1 MKIANHLS
9 RVLAATLLGLGCHTA
24 ALHAQNIMLHLDAP
38 QGIDAQ
44 TLAADIGTLKITFSN
59 SKDFFDTSLY
69 AANTLDLG
77 SDYYNEEGSSK
88 DKYHKYYSRELTLNA
103 DDGNGN
109 AWWGNTNKIEFKF
122 DNLRR
127 YVSGRTDHPIYYRI
141 YSPHFSRIITGQIDP
156 TDAEEV
162 TLHHTELVQARRVT
176 FMPPVGRDGNAVPA
190 ILAPDLRIGTA
201 RYGFSG
207 ASVNMHDLTEP
218 FARYAYKGD
227 TLRYL
232 VAPNSDELALH
243 ADSIV
248 VTDTTTCVTTDYR
261 KAVECRFYITD
272 SQGQLCPVT
281 NGELASVYYK
291 PQPGAKGKGNN
302 HGYGCY
308 NLGGIFLN
316 TLTAPDGTHAAYV
329 LPGRHTFQLRMPTV
343 QTTDPDFLM
352 PYNADLGYILGEVT
366 IPASTEPVSLSIAQ
380 SKPLRVTTTLAD
392 AAPYADHLQFSAHT
406 YVNPPYSWQENK
418 QMSVECKE
426 VSRQIKGNDLVVTTL
441 VEGSTT
447 YLSLALNAQYGAQS
461 DTIASVLSNQCSVYG
476 LFGTPR
482 TELTQDD
489 FHFDG
494 AKLPPFSKLHPVKFI
509 VPCHLLQQGEK
520 IYIHGQFGDD
530 WYSTRC
536 SAFATHH
543 EGCAKSLNPGTATP
557 VPYDTLTVILPE
569 GNHEWYVCK
578 NFTPYD
584 SANIHTFTLANTDT
598 LTQTIYDREFTML
611 RVSDFDSDRIY
622 VYTNNAPATHLYK
635 RYKVDGSRHNQVHYA
650 IERIPLHP
658 GYNDYTVS
666 YRQIKIQKDTLAG
679 VDYGI
684 ETPRDYY
691 DDPQSPEYVPHF
703 NGYNAYNPD
712 SEWNNGL
719 AAYIKKTDT
728 ATLDS
733 AIMVSSR
740 NEVDL
745 VMGKDEGYRPYY
757 FVRIPPSTAD
767 TTVTAYTQP
776 GVRTKF
782 TYKGESLRKMKMAL
796 SRLDMFLGTERTRV
810 VPGSYFTR
818 YSCLNLVPG
827 HYTME
832 GEFYNEGSE
841 EYFPFA
847 VTFTIEAGHP
857 TTIELC
863 PDPTAVAAAP
873 ADSAPAKA
881 AACYAPDGRRIST
894 PQSGLNIIKMTDGS
908 VRKVIVK

>member
-1 MKIANHLS
+1 MKLS
-9 RVLAATLLGLGCHTA
+9 NLLRRTLAATLLSLGCHTA
-24 ALHAQNIMLHLDAP
+24 ALHAQNIMLHIDAP

-59 SKDFFDTSLY
+59 TSDFLDTRLY
-69 AANTLDLG
+69 AANCLDLAANYVTG
-77 SDYYNEEGSSK
+77 SNDSYRR
-88 DKYHKYYSRELTLNA
+88 YYSRELTLNT
-103 DDGNGN
+103 DDDSGN
-109 AWWGNTNKIEFKF
+109 AWWGNQSKTWLSVS
-122 DNLRR
+122 DVRR
-127 YVSGRTDHPIYYRI
+127 QLSFPKVIYYRI
-141 YSPHFSRIITGQIDP
+141 YSPHLNRIVTGQIDGS
-156 TDAEEV
+156 TDADEV
-162 TLHHTELVQARRVT
+162 TLHHTELAQARRVA
-176 FMPPVGRDGNAVPA
+176 FMPPVDRDGNAVPA
-190 ILAPDLRIGTA
+190 ILAPDLRLGTCNGVG
-201 RYGFSG
+201 YTI
-207 ASVNMHDLTEP
+207 NMQDLTEP
-218 FARYAYKGD
+218 FALYAHKGD

-232 VAPNSDELALH
+232 VAPKSSELALH

-281 NGELASVYYK
+281 NGQLASVYYK

-329 LPGRHTFQLRMPTV
+329 LPGRQTFQLRMPTV

-520 IYIHGQFGDD
+520 LYIHGQFGDD

-584 SANIHTFTLANTDT
+584 SANIHTFTLGATDT
-598 LTQTIYDREFTML
+598 LTQTIYDREFVLL
-611 RVSDFDSDRIY
+611 RVNDFDSDSIY
-622 VYTNNAPATHLYK
+622 VYTNNIPATKLYK
-635 RYKVDGSRHNQVHYA
+635 RYIVDGSRHNQVHYA
-650 IERIPLHP
+650 LEEIPLHP

-666 YRQIKIQKDTLAG
+666 YRQIKIQKDTLARVNYG
-679 VDYGI
+679 V
-684 ETPRDYY
+684 ETPVYY
-691 DDPQSPEYVPHF
+691 DDPH
-703 NGYNAYNPD
+703 YNNYTAYR
-712 SEWNNGL
+712 
-719 AAYIKKTDT
+719 KTGSVYNIRKDEI

-740 NEVDL
+740 SEVDL
-745 VMGKDEGYRPYY
+745 VTFMSVTSGSIWIPRY
-757 FVRIPPSTAD
+757 FAHIAPSAAD
-767 TTVTAYTQP
+767 TTVTAYTHP
-776 GVRTKF
+776 VVPTEF
-782 TYKGESLRKMKMAL
+782 TYKGSLPGKIGKL
-796 SRLDMFLGTERTRV
+796 SKLDMFLGPERMRV
-810 VPGSYFTR
+810 VPFRHFSGR
-818 YSCLNLVPG
+818 LDLVPG

-832 GEFYNEGSE
+832 GEFYNEDSE
-841 EYFPFA
+841 AYFPFA
-847 VTFTIEAGHP
+847 VTFTIEANKP

-863 PDPTAVAAAP
+863 PDPTAIAAAT
-873 ADSAPAKA
+873 ANSAPAKA

-894 PQSGLNIIKMTDGS
+894 PQPGLNIIKMTDGS

>member
-1 MKIANHLS
+1 MKLTNHLR

-69 AANTLDLG
+69 AANTLDFG
-77 SDYYNEEGSSK
+77 SDYYKNGK
-88 DKYHKYYSRELTLNA
+88 DSYHHYFSRELTLNA

-127 YVSGRTDHPIYYRI
+127 YVSGRTDQPIYYRI

-162 TLHHTELVQARRVT
+162 TLHHTELVQARRVA

-190 ILAPDLRIGTA
+190 ILAPDLRIGTCN
-201 RYGFSG
+201 GFRG
-207 ASVNMHDLTEP
+207 YNPNMQDLTEP

-232 VAPNSDELALH
+232 VVPNSSELALH

-281 NGELASVYYK
+281 NGQLASVYYK
-291 PQPGAKGKGNN
+291 LQPGFKSDTGFR
-302 HGYGCY
+302 GYGDY
-308 NLGGIFLN
+308 NFGGNIFEP
-316 TLTAPDGTHAAYV
+316 TAPDGTHAAYA
-329 LPGRHTFQLRMPTV
+329 LPGRQTFQLRMPTV

-352 PYNADLGYILGEVT
+352 PYNADGGYILGEVT
-366 IPASTEPVSLSIAQ
+366 IPASTEPVSLSIAK

-406 YVNPPYSWQENK
+406 YVNPPYSWADDTK
-418 QMSVECKE
+418 MSVECKE

-441 VEGSTT
+441 VEGSTWPI
-447 YLSLALNAQYGAQS
+447 LALNAQYGAQS
-461 DTIASVLSNQCSVYG
+461 DTIASVLSTYCSLYSDP
-476 LFGTPR
+476 FDPR
-482 TELTQDD
+482 TEFSLTLKN
-489 FHFDG
+489 FH
-494 AKLPPFSKLHPVKFI
+494 LPPFSKLHPVKFI
-509 VPCHLLQQGEK
+509 VPCHLLQQGEEL
-520 IYIHGQFGDD
+520 YIHGQLSVAED
-530 WYSTRC
+530 WRC
-536 SAFATHH
+536 STFATHH

-557 VPYDTLTVILPE
+557 VPHDTLTVILPE
-569 GNHEWYVCK
+569 GNHEWCVGK
-578 NFTPYD
+578 KGEKLD
-584 SANIHTFTLANTDT
+584 SANIHTFTLGATDT
-598 LTQTIYDREFTML
+598 LTQTIYDREFVLL
-611 RVSDFDSDRIY
+611 RVNDFDSDSIY
-622 VYTNNAPATHLYK
+622 VYTNNIPATKLYK
-635 RYKVDGSRHNQVHYA
+635 RYIVDGSRHNQVHYA
-650 IERIPLHP
+650 LEEIPLHP

-666 YRQIKIQKDTLAG
+666 YRQIKIQKDTLARVNYG
-679 VDYGI
+679 V
-684 ETPRDYY
+684 ETPVYY
-691 DDPQSPEYVPHF
+691 DDPH
-703 NGYNAYNPD
+703 YNNYTAYR
-712 SEWNNGL
+712 
-719 AAYIKKTDT
+719 KTGSVYNIRKDEI

-740 NEVDL
+740 SEVDL
-745 VMGKDEGYRPYY
+745 VTFMSVTSGSIWIPRY
-757 FVRIPPSTAD
+757 FAHIAPSAAD
-767 TTVTAYTQP
+767 TTVTAYTHP
-776 GVRTKF
+776 VVPTEF
-782 TYKGESLRKMKMAL
+782 TYKGSLPGKIGKL
-796 SRLDMFLGTERTRV
+796 SKLDMFLGPERMRV
-810 VPGSYFTR
+810 VPFRHFSGR
-818 YSCLNLVPG
+818 LDLVPG

-832 GEFYNEGSE
+832 GEFYNEDSE
-841 EYFPFA
+841 AYFPFA
-847 VTFTIEAGHP
+847 VTFTIEANKP

-863 PDPTAVAAAP
+863 PDPTAIAAAT

-894 PQSGLNIIKMTDGS
+894 PRPGLNIIKMTDGT

>member
-1 MKIANHLS
+1 MKIPNHLS

-38 QGIDAQ
+38 QGTDAQ

-59 SKDFFDTSLY
+59 SSDFFDTSRY

-77 SDYYNEEGSSK
+77 SNYYYDRNSSK

-127 YVSGRTDHPIYYRI
+127 YVGGRTDQPIYYRI
-141 YSPHFSRIITGQIDP
+141 YSPHFNRIITGQIDP

-232 VAPNSDELALH
+232 VAPNSSELALH

-281 NGELASVYYK
+281 NGQLASAYYK
-291 PQPGAKGKGNN
+291 LQPGFKSDTGFR
-302 HGYGCY
+302 GYGDY
-308 NLGGIFLN
+308 NFGGNIFEP
-316 TLTAPDGTHAAYV
+316 TAPDGTHVAYA
-329 LPGRHTFQLRMPTV
+329 LPGRQTFQLRMPTV

-352 PYNADLGYILGEVT
+352 PYNADGGYILGEVT
-366 IPASTEPVSLSIAQ
+366 IPASTEPVSLSIAK

-418 QMSVECKE
+418 QMSVACKE

-441 VEGSTT
+441 VEGSTWPI
-447 YLSLALNAQYGAQS
+447 LALNAQYGAQS
-461 DTIASVLSNQCSVYG
+461 DTIASVLSKQCCLYSYPG
-476 LFGTPR
+476 DPR
-482 TELTQDD
+482 TEFSLTYNNFYDGD
-489 FHFDG
+489 FNT
-494 AKLPPFSKLHPVKFI
+494 LPAFSQLHPVKFV
-509 VPCHLLQQGEK
+509 VPCHQFQTGRMLNLFGK
-520 IYIHGQFGDD
+520 YGQAD
-530 WYSTRC
+530 RV
-536 SAFATHH
+536 AELAEHH
-543 EGCAKSLNPGTATP
+543 DGCAKQLHYASADPI
-557 VPYDTLTVILPE
+557 PYDTITIMLPE
-569 GNHEWYVCK
+569 GK
-578 NFTPYD
+578 YD
-584 SANIHTFTLANTDT
+584 WVMQKDADEANDAPHHSFTLGATDT
-598 LTQTIYDREFTML
+598 LVQRLQPTDFALL
-611 RVSDFDSDRIY
+611 RVNCLGSDSIY
-622 VYTNNAPATHLYK
+622 VYNKVPAWHHYCQSKFTK
-635 RYKVDGSRHNQVHYA
+635 RRMYYA
-650 IERIPLHP
+650 DEGIPLRP
-658 GYNDYTVS
+658 GYNERIITW
-666 YRQIKIQKDTLAG
+666 REAKLQKDTLYAVACWLEAPITY
-679 VDYGI
+679 VDEDGS
-684 ETPRDYY
+684 YY
-691 DDPQSPEYVPHF
+691 TSYTYFSH
-703 NGYNAYNPD
+703 PD
-712 SEWNNGL
+712 NYLSLEKL
-719 AAYIKKTDT
+719 QT
-728 ATLDS
+728 ATPDS
-733 AIMVSSR
+733 AICISTGSR
-740 NEVDL
+740 VNLAVYTRGAFDPA
-745 VMGKDEGYRPYY
+745 R
-757 FVRIPPSTAD
+757 FITINPSEAD
-767 TTVTAYTQP
+767 TTVAVYTQKT
-776 GVRTKF
+776 VRVNF
-782 TYKGESLRKMKMAL
+782 LYKG
-796 SRLDMFLGTERTRV
+796 GI
-810 VPGSYFTR
+810 VPGFER
-818 YSCLNLVPG
+818 LNMCYGNEQTHIVPHSRFYRRSRMDLEPG
-827 HYTME
+827 HYTMSGVVAYE
-832 GEFYNEGSE
+832 DDATGEYVLT
-841 EYFPFA
+841 PFSIA
-847 VTFTIEAGHP
+847 FDIEANTP

-894 PQSGLNIIKMTDGS
+894 PQPGLNIIKMTDGT

>member
-1 MKIANHLS
+1 MKLTNHLR

-69 AANTLDLG
+69 AANTLDFG
-77 SDYYNEEGSSK
+77 SDYYNNGK
-88 DKYHKYYSRELTLNA
+88 DSYHHYFSRELTLNA

-127 YVSGRTDHPIYYRI
+127 YVSGRTDQPIYYRI

-162 TLHHTELVQARRVT
+162 TLHHTELTQARRVA

-190 ILAPDLRIGTA
+190 ILAPDLRIGTCN
-201 RYGFSG
+201 GFRG
-207 ASVNMHDLTEP
+207 YNPNMQDLTEP

-232 VAPNSDELALH
+232 VVPNSSELALH

-281 NGELASVYYK
+281 NGQLASVYYK

-329 LPGRHTFQLRMPTV
+329 LPGQQTFQLRMPTV

-352 PYNADLGYILGEVT
+352 PYNADGGYILGEVT
-366 IPASTEPVSLSIAQ
+366 IPASTEPVSLSIAK

-406 YVNPPYSWQENK
+406 YVNPPYSWAENEK
-418 QMSVECKE
+418 MSVECKE
-426 VSRQIKGNDLVVTTL
+426 VSRQVKGNDLVVTTL
-441 VEGSTT
+441 VEGST
-447 YLSLALNAQYGAQS
+447 YPYLALNAQYGAQS
-461 DTIASVLSNQCSVYG
+461 DTIASVLSKQCCLYSYPG
-476 LFGTPR
+476 DPR
-482 TELTQDD
+482 TEFSLTYKN
-489 FHFDG
+489 FYDG
-494 AKLPPFSKLHPVKFI
+494 AVNQLPAFSQLHPVKFV
-509 VPCHLLQQGEK
+509 VPCHQFQTGRMLNLFGK
-520 IYIHGQFGDD
+520 YGQDA
-530 WYSTRC
+530 RV
-536 SAFATHH
+536 AELAEHH
-543 EGCAKSLNPGTATP
+543 DGCAKQLHYASADPI
-557 VPYDTLTVILPE
+557 PYDTITIMLPE
-569 GNHEWYVCK
+569 GK
-578 NFTPYD
+578 YD
-584 SANIHTFTLANTDT
+584 WVMQKDADEANDAPHHSFTLGATDT
-598 LTQTIYDREFTML
+598 LVQRLQPTDFALL
-611 RVSDFDSDRIY
+611 RVNCLGSDSIY
-622 VYTNNAPATHLYK
+622 VYN
-635 RYKVDGSRHNQVHYA
+635 KVPEYQWYSLSKLTKGRMYYVREA
-650 IERIPLHP
+650 IPLSP
-658 GYNDYTVS
+658 GYNERTITW
-666 YRQIKIQKDTLAG
+666 REAKLQKDTL
-679 VDYGI
+679 YSLSYWL
-684 ETPRDYY
+684 E
-691 DDPQSPEYVPHF
+691 DPVIWLDEDFSFYTSYTIFSRP
-703 NGYNAYNPD
+703 
-712 SEWNNGL
+712 NNYL
-719 AAYIKKTDT
+719 RLEKLET
-728 ATLDS
+728 ATPDS
-733 AIMVSSR
+733 AICISTGSKANLAVWSGGTFAPAR
-740 NEVDL
+740 FITIN
-745 VMGKDEGYRPYY
+745 
-757 FVRIPPSTAD
+757 PSEAD
-767 TTVTAYTQP
+767 TTVTVYTQET
-776 GVRTKF
+776 VRVNF
-782 TYKGESLRKMKMAL
+782 SYKGGR
-796 SRLDMFLGTERTRV
+796 
-810 VPGSYFTR
+810 VPGFER
-818 YSCLNLVPG
+818 LNMCYGNEQTHIVPNSNFYRRSRMDLEPG
-827 HYTME
+827 HYTMSGVVSYE
-832 GEFYNEGSE
+832 DDATGEYVTT
-841 EYFPFA
+841 PFSIA
-847 VTFTIEAGHP
+847 FDIEANTP

-863 PDPTAVAAAP
+863 PDPTAIAAAP

-894 PQSGLNIIKMTDGS
+894 SQPGLNIIKMTDGS

>member
-69 AANTLDLG
+69 AANTLDFG
-77 SDYYNEEGSSK
+77 SNYYYEGNSSK

-127 YVSGRTDHPIYYRI
+127 YVGGRTDQPIYYRI

-190 ILAPDLRIGTA
+190 ILAPDLRIGTCN
-201 RYGFSG
+201 GFRG
-207 ASVNMHDLTEP
+207 YNPNMQDLTEP
-218 FARYAYKGD
+218 FARYVYKGD

-232 VAPNSDELALH
+232 VAPDSPELALH

-261 KAVECRFYITD
+261 KAVECHFYITD
-272 SQGQLCPVT
+272 SQGQLCPVS
-281 NGELASVYYK
+281 NGQLASVYYK

-329 LPGRHTFQLRMPTV
+329 LPGRQTFQLRMPTV

-366 IPASTEPVSLSIAQ
+366 IPASTEPVNLSIAQ

-461 DTIASVLSNQCSVYG
+461 DTIASVLSNQCNVYDYKND
-476 LFGTPR
+476 PR

-509 VPCHLLQQGEK
+509 APCHLLQQGEK
-520 IYIHGQFGDD
+520 LYIHGQFGDD

-536 SAFATHH
+536 STFATHH
-543 EGCAKSLNPGTATP
+543 EGCAKSLQPGTASP
-557 VPYDTLTVILPE
+557 VPHDTLTVILPE

-578 NFTPYD
+578 NSTPYD
-584 SANIHTFTLANTDT
+584 SANIHTFTLGATDT
-598 LTQTIYDREFTML
+598 LTQTIYDREFALL
-611 RVSDFDSDRIY
+611 RVSCLGADSIY
-622 VYTNNAPATHLYK
+622 VYNKVPAWHRYRLSKLTKGRLY
-635 RYKVDGSRHNQVHYA
+635 YA
-650 IERIPLHP
+650 DEEIPLSP
-658 GYNDYTVS
+658 GYNERIITW
-666 YRQIKIQKDTLAG
+666 REAKLQKDTLYSMSCWLEFPVTY
-679 VDYGI
+679 VDEDGS
-684 ETPRDYY
+684 YY
-691 DDPQSPEYVPHF
+691 TSYTSFSRP
-703 NGYNAYNPD
+703 
-712 SEWNNGL
+712 NNYL
-719 AAYIKKTDT
+719 RLEKLQT
-728 ATLDS
+728 ATPDS
-733 AIMVSSR
+733 AICISTGSTVNLAVCTGGKFDPARFITINPS
-740 NEVDL
+740 EV
-745 VMGKDEGYRPYY
+745 
-757 FVRIPPSTAD
+757 D
-767 TTVTAYTQP
+767 TTVAVYTQKT
-776 GVRTKF
+776 VRVYF
-782 TYKGESLRKMKMAL
+782 SYKGGR
-796 SRLDMFLGTERTRV
+796 
-810 VPGSYFTR
+810 VPGFDRLNMCYGNEQTHIVP
-818 YSCLNLVPG
+818 YSRFYLYRGGGGRMDLEPG
-827 HYTME
+827 HYTMSGVVAYDDDST
-832 GEFYNEGSE
+832 GEYITT
-841 EYFPFA
+841 PFSIA
-847 VTFTIEAGHP
+847 FDIEAGHP

-863 PDPTAVAAAP
+863 HDPTAVAAAP
-873 ADSAPAKA
+873 ANSAPAKA

-894 PQSGLNIIKMTDGS
+894 PQPGLNIIKMTDGT

>member
-9 RVLAATLLGLGCHTA
+9 RVLAAALLGLGCHTA

-77 SDYYNEEGSSK
+77 SNYYYDRNSSK

-109 AWWGNTNKIEFKF
+109 AWWGNTNKFEFKF

-127 YVSGRTDHPIYYRI
+127 YVSGRAGQPIYYRI

-162 TLHHTELVQARRVT
+162 TLHHTELAQARRVA
-176 FMPPVGRDGNAVPA
+176 FMPPVGRDGNAVSA

-201 RYGFSG
+201 RYGFRG
-207 ASVNMHDLTEP
+207 ALVNMYDLTEP

-232 VAPNSDELALH
+232 VAPNSSELALH

-281 NGELASVYYK
+281 NGQLASAYYK
-291 PQPGAKGKGNN
+291 LQPGFKSDTGFR
-302 HGYGCY
+302 GYGDY
-308 NLGGIFLN
+308 NFGGNIFEP
-316 TLTAPDGTHAAYV
+316 TAPDGTHTAYA
-329 LPGRHTFQLRMPTV
+329 LPGRQTFQLRMPTV

-352 PYNADLGYILGEVT
+352 PYNADGGYILGEVT
-366 IPASTEPVSLSIAQ
+366 IPASTEPVSLSLAK

-406 YVNPPYSWQENK
+406 YVNPPYSWADDTK
-418 QMSVECKE
+418 MSVECKE
-426 VSRQIKGNDLVVTTL
+426 VSRQVKGNNLVVTTL

-520 IYIHGQFGDD
+520 LYTHGQFGDD

-584 SANIHTFTLANTDT
+584 SANIHTFTLGATDT
-598 LTQTIYDREFTML
+598 LTQTIYDREFALL
-611 RVSDFDSDRIY
+611 RVNCLGTDSIY
-622 VYTNNAPATHLYK
+622 VYNNVLEYHRYRLSKFTKGRLY
-635 RYKVDGSRHNQVHYA
+635 YA
-650 IERIPLHP
+650 DEEIPLSP
-658 GYNDYTVS
+658 GYNERTITW
-666 YRQIKIQKDTLAG
+666 REAKLQKDTLYGLSYWLEAPITY
-679 VDYGI
+679 VDEDGS
-684 ETPRDYY
+684 YY
-691 DDPQSPEYVPHF
+691 TSYHYF
-703 NGYNAYNPD
+703 SRPD
-712 SEWNNGL
+712 NYFWLEKL
-719 AAYIKKTDT
+719 ET
-728 ATLDS
+728 ATPDS
-733 AIMVSSR
+733 AICISTGSKANLAVCTGRMSDPAR
-740 NEVDL
+740 FFTIN
-745 VMGKDEGYRPYY
+745 
-757 FVRIPPSTAD
+757 PSEAD
-767 TTVTAYTQP
+767 TTVTVYTQKT
-776 GVRTKF
+776 VRVNFGCK
-782 TYKGESLRKMKMAL
+782 K
-796 SRLDMFLGTERTRV
+796 RLVQAFERLNMCYGNEQTHI
-810 VPGSYFTR
+810 VPNSNFYR
-818 YSCLNLVPG
+818 RNRMDLEPG
-827 HYTME
+827 HYTMSGVVAYE
-832 GEFYNEGSE
+832 DDNTGEYVTT
-841 EYFPFA
+841 PFSIA
-847 VTFTIEAGHP
+847 FDIEANHP

-863 PDPTAVAAAP
+863 PDLTAIAAAP

-894 PQSGLNIIKMTDGS
+894 PQPGLNIIKMTDGT

>member
-69 AANTLDLG
+69 AANTLDLR
-77 SDYYNEEGSSK
+77 DNYYYYDRK
-88 DKYHKYYSRELTLNA
+88 DNYHKYYSRELTLNA
-103 DDGNGN
+103 DDGSGN
-109 AWWGNTNKIEFKF
+109 AWWGNQNKTWLKF
-122 DNLRR
+122 ETVRR
-127 YVSGRTDHPIYYRI
+127 QVSGRAGQPIYYRI
-141 YSPHFSRIITGQIDP
+141 YSPHFNRIITGQIDP

-190 ILAPDLRIGTA
+190 ILAPDLRTGAYFNGTTT
-201 RYGFSG
+201 R
-207 ASVNMHDLTEP
+207 VNMHDLTEP

-281 NGELASVYYK
+281 NGQLASVYYK
-291 PQPGAKGKGNN
+291 LQPGAKRGR
-302 HGYGCY
+302 GYCGY
-308 NLGGIFLN
+308 NFGSNIFEP
-316 TLTAPDGTHAAYV
+316 TAPDGTHAAYA
-329 LPGRHTFQLRMPTV
+329 LPGRQTFQLRMPTV
-343 QTTDPDFLM
+343 QTDDPDFLM

-366 IPASTEPVSLSIAQ
+366 IPASTEPVSLSIAK

-406 YVNPPYSWQENK
+406 YVSPPYSWAENK
-418 QMSVECKE
+418 KMTVLCKE

-520 IYIHGQFGDD
+520 LYIHGQFGDD

-584 SANIHTFTLANTDT
+584 SANIHTFTLGATDT
-598 LTQTIYDREFTML
+598 LTQTIYDREFALL
-611 RVSDFDSDRIY
+611 RVNCLGTDSIY
-622 VYTNNAPATHLYK
+622 VYNNVLEYHRYRLSKFTKGRLY
-635 RYKVDGSRHNQVHYA
+635 YA
-650 IERIPLHP
+650 DEEIPLSP
-658 GYNDYTVS
+658 GYNERIITW
-666 YRQIKIQKDTLAG
+666 REAKLQKDTLYSLSYWLEAPITY
-679 VDYGI
+679 VDEDGS
-684 ETPRDYY
+684 YY
-691 DDPQSPEYVPHF
+691 TSYHYF
-703 NGYNAYNPD
+703 SRPD
-712 SEWNNGL
+712 NYFWLEKL
-719 AAYIKKTDT
+719 ET
-728 ATLDS
+728 ATPDS
-733 AIMVSSR
+733 AICISTGSKANLAVCTGRMFDPARFFTIS
-740 NEVDL
+740 
-745 VMGKDEGYRPYY
+745 
-757 FVRIPPSTAD
+757 PSEAD
-767 TTVTAYTQP
+767 TTVTVYTQET
-776 GVRTKF
+776 VRVNF
-782 TYKGESLRKMKMAL
+782 SYKGGR
-796 SRLDMFLGTERTRV
+796 
-810 VPGSYFTR
+810 VPGFER
-818 YSCLNLVPG
+818 LNMCYGNEQTHIVPNSNFYRRSRMDLEPG
-827 HYTME
+827 HYTMSGVVAYE
-832 GEFYNEGSE
+832 DDNTGEYVCT
-841 EYFPFA
+841 PFSIA
-847 VTFTIEAGHP
+847 FDIEANTP

-863 PDPTAVAAAP
+863 PDPTAIAAAT

-894 PQSGLNIIKMTDGS
+894 PQPGLNIIKMTDGT

>member
-9 RVLAATLLGLGCHTA
+9 RVLAAALLGLGCHTA

-77 SDYYNEEGSSK
+77 SDYYYEGGSSK

-109 AWWGNTNKIEFKF
+109 AWWGNTNKFEFNF

-127 YVSGRTDHPIYYRI
+127 RVSGRTGQPIYYRI

-162 TLHHTELVQARRVT
+162 TLHHTELTQARRVA

-190 ILAPDLRIGTA
+190 ILAPDLRIGTCN
-201 RYGFSG
+201 GFRG
-207 ASVNMHDLTEP
+207 YNPNMQDLTEP

-232 VAPNSDELALH
+232 VVPNSSELALH

-329 LPGRHTFQLRMPTV
+329 LPGQQTFQLRMPTV

-366 IPASTEPVSLSIAQ
+366 IPASTEPVNLSIAQ

-441 VEGSTT
+441 VEGSTWPI
-447 YLSLALNAQYGAQS
+447 LVLNAQYGAQS

-520 IYIHGQFGDD
+520 LYIDGQFGDD

-584 SANIHTFTLANTDT
+584 SANIHTFTLGATDT
-598 LTQTIYDREFTML
+598 LTQTIYDREFALL
-611 RVSDFDSDRIY
+611 RVNCLGTDSIY
-622 VYTNNAPATHLYK
+622 VYSNIPEYHRYRLSKLTKGRLY
-635 RYKVDGSRHNQVHYA
+635 YA
-650 IERIPLHP
+650 DEEIPLNP
-658 GYNDYTVS
+658 GYNERTITW
-666 YRQIKIQKDTLAG
+666 REAKLQKDTLRGMSYWLEAPITYLDEDG
-679 VDYGI
+679 S
-684 ETPRDYY
+684 YY
-691 DDPQSPEYVPHF
+691 TSYTGFSRADNYLVLEKL
-703 NGYNAYNPD
+703 
-712 SEWNNGL
+712 E
-719 AAYIKKTDT
+719 T
-728 ATLDS
+728 ATPDS
-733 AIMVSSR
+733 AICISTGSKANLAVW
-740 NEVDL
+740 
-745 VMGKDEGYRPYY
+745 
-757 FVRIPPSTAD
+757 PSGAYATARFITINPSEAD
-767 TTVTAYTQP
+767 TTIAVYTQ
-776 GVRTKF
+776 GYVRVNF
-782 TYKGESLRKMKMAL
+782 SYKGGR
-796 SRLDMFLGTERTRV
+796 
-810 VPGSYFTR
+810 VPGFERLNMCYGNEQTR
-818 YSCLNLVPG
+818 IVPHSRFYYRSLMDLEPG
-827 HYTME
+827 HYTMSGIVAYE
-832 GEFYNEGSE
+832 DDNTGEYVTT
-841 EYFPFA
+841 PFSIA
-847 VTFTIEAGHP
+847 FDIEANTP

-863 PDPTAVAAAP
+863 PDPTAIAAAT
-873 ADSAPAKA
+873 ANSAPAKA

-894 PQSGLNIIKMTDGS
+894 PQPGLNIIKMTDGT

>member
-1 MKIANHLS
+1 MKLTNHLR

-59 SKDFFDTSLY
+59 SNDFFDTSRY
-69 AANTLDLG
+69 AANTLDFG
-77 SDYYNEEGSSK
+77 SDYYYDGNSST
-88 DKYHKYYSRELTLNA
+88 DRHHKYYSRELTLNA

-109 AWWGNTNKIEFKF
+109 AWWGNTNKFEFNF

-127 YVSGRTDHPIYYRI
+127 RVSGRTGQPIYYRI

-162 TLHHTELVQARRVT
+162 TLHHTELVQARRVA
-176 FMPPVGRDGNAVPA
+176 FMPPVDRDGNAVPA
-190 ILAPDLRIGTA
+190 ILAPDLRIGTCN
-201 RYGFSG
+201 GFRG
-207 ASVNMHDLTEP
+207 YNPNMQDLTEP

-232 VAPNSDELALH
+232 VVPNSSELALH

-248 VTDTTTCVTTDYR
+248 VADTTTCVTTDYR

-281 NGELASVYYK
+281 NGQLASVYYK

-329 LPGRHTFQLRMPTV
+329 LPGQQTFQLRMPTV

-520 IYIHGQFGDD
+520 LYIHGQFGDD

-584 SANIHTFTLANTDT
+584 SANIHTFTLGATDT
-598 LTQTIYDREFTML
+598 LTQTIYDREFALL
-611 RVSDFDSDRIY
+611 RVNCLGTDSIY
-622 VYTNNAPATHLYK
+622 VYNNVLEYHRYRLSKFTKGRLY
-635 RYKVDGSRHNQVHYA
+635 YA
-650 IERIPLHP
+650 DEEIPLSP
-658 GYNDYTVS
+658 GYNERIITW
-666 YRQIKIQKDTLAG
+666 REAKLQKDTLYSLSYWLEAPITY
-679 VDYGI
+679 VDEDGS
-684 ETPRDYY
+684 YY
-691 DDPQSPEYVPHF
+691 TSYHYF
-703 NGYNAYNPD
+703 SRPD
-712 SEWNNGL
+712 NYFWLEKL
-719 AAYIKKTDT
+719 ET
-728 ATLDS
+728 ATPDS
-733 AIMVSSR
+733 AICISTGSKANLAVCTGRMFDPARFFTIS
-740 NEVDL
+740 
-745 VMGKDEGYRPYY
+745 
-757 FVRIPPSTAD
+757 PSEAD
-767 TTVTAYTQP
+767 TTVTVYAQKT
-776 GVRTKF
+776 VRVNF
-782 TYKGESLRKMKMAL
+782 SYKGGR
-796 SRLDMFLGTERTRV
+796 
-810 VPGSYFTR
+810 VPGFER
-818 YSCLNLVPG
+818 LNMCYGNEQTHIVPNSNFYRRSRMDLEPG
-827 HYTME
+827 HYTMSGVVLYE
-832 GEFYNEGSE
+832 DDATGEYVLT
-841 EYFPFA
+841 PFSIA
-847 VTFTIEAGHP
+847 FDVEANHP

-863 PDPTAVAAAP
+863 PDPTAVAAAT

-894 PQSGLNIIKMTDGS
+894 PQPGLNIIKMTDGT

>member
-1 MKIANHLS
+1 MKITNHLR
-9 RVLAATLLGLGCHTA
+9 RVLAAALFGLGCHTA

-69 AANTLDLG
+69 AANTLDFG
-77 SDYYNEEGSSK
+77 SDYYNNGK
-88 DKYHKYYSRELTLNA
+88 DSYHHYFSRELTLNA

-109 AWWGNTNKIEFKF
+109 AWWGNTNKFEFNF

-127 YVSGRTDHPIYYRI
+127 QVSGRAGQPIYYRI

-162 TLHHTELVQARRVT
+162 TLHHTELTQARRVA
-176 FMPPVGRDGNAVPA
+176 FMPPAGRDGNAVPA
-190 ILAPDLRIGTA
+190 ILAPDLRIGTCN
-201 RYGFSG
+201 GFRG
-207 ASVNMHDLTEP
+207 YNPNMQDLTEP
-218 FARYAYKGD
+218 FARYVYKGD

-232 VAPNSDELALH
+232 VAPDSPELALH

-281 NGELASVYYK
+281 NGQLASVYYK

-329 LPGRHTFQLRMPTV
+329 LPGRQTFQLRMPTV

-392 AAPYADHLQFSAHT
+392 AAPYADHLQFSAYT

-441 VEGSTT
+441 VEGST
-447 YLSLALNAQYGAQS
+447 YPYLALNAQYGAQS
-461 DTIASVLSNQCSVYG
+461 DTIASVLSKQCCLYSYPG
-476 LFGTPR
+476 DPR
-482 TELTQDD
+482 TEFSLTYKN
-489 FHFDG
+489 FYDG
-494 AKLPPFSKLHPVKFI
+494 NFNTLPAFSQLHPVKFV
-509 VPCHLLQQGEK
+509 VPCHQFQTGRMLNLFGK
-520 IYIHGQFGDD
+520 YGQAD
-530 WYSTRC
+530 RV
-536 SAFATHH
+536 AELAEHH
-543 EGCAKSLNPGTATP
+543 DGCAKQLHYASADPIPYDTITIMLPEGKYDWVMQKDADEANDAPHHSFTLGATDTLVQRLQPTDFALLRVNCLGTDSIYVYNNVLEYHRYRLSKLTKGRMYYADEAIPLNPG
-557 VPYDTLTVILPE
+557 YNE
-569 GNHEWYVCK
+569 R
-578 NFTPYD
+578 
-584 SANIHTFTLANTDT
+584 
-598 LTQTIYDREFTML
+598 TITWREAKL
-611 RVSDFDSDRIY
+611 
-622 VYTNNAPATHLYK
+622 
-635 RYKVDGSRHNQVHYA
+635 
-650 IERIPLHP
+650 
-658 GYNDYTVS
+658 
-666 YRQIKIQKDTLAG
+666 QKDTLYSLSYWLEAPVIW
-679 VDYGI
+679 VDEDGS
-684 ETPRDYY
+684 YY
-691 DDPQSPEYVPHF
+691 TSYASFSRP
-703 NGYNAYNPD
+703 
-712 SEWNNGL
+712 NNYL
-719 AAYIKKTDT
+719 MLEKLQT
-728 ATLDS
+728 ATPDS
-733 AIMVSSR
+733 AICISTGSKANLAVWPIR
-740 NEVDL
+740 TFDPARFITIN
-745 VMGKDEGYRPYY
+745 
-757 FVRIPPSTAD
+757 PSEAD
-767 TTVTAYTQP
+767 TTVTVYTQKT
-776 GVRTKF
+776 VRVNF
-782 TYKGESLRKMKMAL
+782 SYKGGR
-796 SRLDMFLGTERTRV
+796 
-810 VPGSYFTR
+810 VPGFER
-818 YSCLNLVPG
+818 LNMCYGNEQTHIVPNSNFYRRSRMDLEPG
-827 HYTME
+827 HYTMSGIVAYE
-832 GEFYNEGSE
+832 DDNTGEYVCT
-841 EYFPFA
+841 PFSIA
-847 VTFTIEAGHP
+847 FDIEANTP

-863 PDPTAVAAAP
+863 PDPTAIAAAP

-894 PQSGLNIIKMTDGS
+894 PQPGLNIIKMTDGT

>member
-9 RVLAATLLGLGCHTA
+9 RVLAATLFGLGCHTA

-77 SDYYNEEGSSK
+77 SNYYNDRNSSK

-127 YVSGRTDHPIYYRI
+127 YAGVRVGDPIYYRI

-281 NGELASVYYK
+281 NGQLASAYYK
-291 PQPGAKGKGNN
+291 LQPGFKSDTGFR
-302 HGYGCY
+302 GYGDY
-308 NLGGIFLN
+308 NFGGNIFEP
-316 TLTAPDGTHAAYV
+316 TAPDGTHAAYA
-329 LPGRHTFQLRMPTV
+329 LPGRQTFQLRMPTV

-352 PYNADLGYILGEVT
+352 PYNADGGYILGEVT
-366 IPASTEPVSLSIAQ
+366 IPASTEPVSLSIAK

-441 VEGSTT
+441 VEGST
-447 YLSLALNAQYGAQS
+447 YPYLALNAQYGAQS
-461 DTIASVLSNQCSVYG
+461 DTIASVLSKQCCLYSYPG
-476 LFGTPR
+476 DPR
-482 TELTQDD
+482 TEFSLTYNN
-489 FHFDG
+489 FYDG
-494 AKLPPFSKLHPVKFI
+494 GFNTLPAFSQLHPVKFV
-509 VPCHLLQQGEK
+509 VPCHQFQTGRMLNLFGTYNQG
-520 IYIHGQFGDD
+520 YISDLP
-530 WYSTRC
+530 S
-536 SAFATHH
+536 HH
-543 EGCAKSLNPGTATP
+543 NGCAKQLQPGSADP
-557 VPYDTLTVILPE
+557 IPYDTITIILPE
-569 GNHEWYVCK
+569 GE
-578 NFTPYD
+578 YD
-584 SANIHTFTLANTDT
+584 WVMQKDLDEYNSAPHHAFTLANTDT
-598 LTQTIYDREFTML
+598 LVQRLQPIDFALL
-611 RVSDFDSDRIY
+611 RVNCLGTDSIY
-622 VYTNNAPATHLYK
+622 VYNNIPEYHRYRLSKLTKGRLY
-635 RYKVDGSRHNQVHYA
+635 YA
-650 IERIPLHP
+650 DEEIPLSP
-658 GYNDYTVS
+658 GYNERTITW
-666 YRQIKIQKDTLAG
+666 REAKLQKDTLRGMSYWLEAPITYLDEDG
-679 VDYGI
+679 S
-684 ETPRDYY
+684 YY
-691 DDPQSPEYVPHF
+691 TSYTGF
-703 NGYNAYNPD
+703 
-712 SEWNNGL
+712 SR
-719 AAYIKKTDT
+719 TDNYLVLEKLET
-728 ATLDS
+728 ATPDS
-733 AIMVSSR
+733 AICISTGSKANLAVWSSGAYATAR
-740 NEVDL
+740 FITIN
-745 VMGKDEGYRPYY
+745 
-757 FVRIPPSTAD
+757 PSEAD
-767 TTVTAYTQP
+767 TTIAVYTQ
-776 GVRTKF
+776 GYVRVNF
-782 TYKGESLRKMKMAL
+782 SYKG
-796 SRLDMFLGTERTRV
+796 GI
-810 VPGSYFTR
+810 VPGFERLNMCYGNEQTHIVPHSRF
-818 YSCLNLVPG
+818 YSRSRMDLEPG
-827 HYTME
+827 HYTMS
-832 GEFYNEGSE
+832 GVVAYVDDNTGFYITT
-841 EYFPFA
+841 PFSIA
-847 VTFTIEAGHP
+847 FDVEANHP

-873 ADSAPAKA
+873 ANSAPAKA

-894 PQSGLNIIKMTDGS
+894 PQPGLNIIKMTDGT

>member
-1 MKIANHLS
+1 MKLTNHLR

-69 AANTLDLG
+69 AANTLDFG
-77 SDYYNEEGSSK
+77 SDYYNDGNSST
-88 DKYHKYYSRELTLNA
+88 DRVHKYYSCKLTFNA

-109 AWWGNTNKIEFKF
+109 AWWGNKNKFEFNF

-127 YVSGRTDHPIYYRI
+127 RVSGRTGQPIYYRI

-162 TLHHTELVQARRVT
+162 TLHHTELTQARRVA

-190 ILAPDLRIGTA
+190 ILAPDLRIGTCN
-201 RYGFSG
+201 GFRG
-207 ASVNMHDLTEP
+207 YNPNMQDLTEP

-232 VAPNSDELALH
+232 VVPNSSELALH

-248 VTDTTTCVTTDYR
+248 VADTTTCVTTDYR
-261 KAVECRFYITD
+261 KAVECRFYIAD

-281 NGELASVYYK
+281 NGQLASVYYK
-291 PQPGAKGKGNN
+291 PQPGAKGKGNY

-316 TLTAPDGTHAAYV
+316 TLTAPDGTHAAYA
-329 LPGRHTFQLRMPTV
+329 LPGRQTFQLRMPTV

-406 YVNPPYSWQENK
+406 YVNPPYSWAEDTK
-418 QMSVECKE
+418 MSVECKE
-426 VSRQIKGNDLVVTTL
+426 VSRQVKGNDLVVTTL
-441 VEGSTT
+441 VEGSTWPI
-447 YLSLALNAQYGAQS
+447 LALNAQYGAQS
-461 DTIASVLSNQCSVYG
+461 DTIASVLSTYCSLYSDP
-476 LFGTPR
+476 FDPR
-482 TELTQDD
+482 TEFSLTLKN
-489 FHFDG
+489 FH
-494 AKLPPFSKLHPVKFI
+494 LPPFSKLHPVKFI

-520 IYIHGQFGDD
+520 LYIHGQLSVAED
-530 WYSTRC
+530 WRC

-584 SANIHTFTLANTDT
+584 SANIHTFTLGATDT
-598 LTQTIYDREFTML
+598 LTQTIYDREFALL
-611 RVSDFDSDRIY
+611 RVNCLGVDSIY
-622 VYTNNAPATHLYK
+622 VYNNVPKYHRYRQSKLTRGRLY
-635 RYKVDGSRHNQVHYA
+635 YA
-650 IERIPLHP
+650 DEEIPLSP
-658 GYNDYTVS
+658 GYNERTITW
-666 YRQIKIQKDTLAG
+666 REAKLQKDTLGGMSYWLEAPITYLDEDG
-679 VDYGI
+679 S
-684 ETPRDYY
+684 YY
-691 DDPQSPEYVPHF
+691 TSYTGFSRADNYLVLEKL
-703 NGYNAYNPD
+703 
-712 SEWNNGL
+712 E
-719 AAYIKKTDT
+719 T
-728 ATLDS
+728 ATPDS
-733 AIMVSSR
+733 AICISTGSKANLAVWSSGAYATAR
-740 NEVDL
+740 FITIN
-745 VMGKDEGYRPYY
+745 
-757 FVRIPPSTAD
+757 PSEAD
-767 TTVTAYTQP
+767 TTIAVYTQ
-776 GVRTKF
+776 GYVRVNF
-782 TYKGESLRKMKMAL
+782 SYKGGR
-796 SRLDMFLGTERTRV
+796 
-810 VPGSYFTR
+810 VPGFER
-818 YSCLNLVPG
+818 LNMCYGNEQTHIVPHSRFYYRSLMDLEPG
-827 HYTME
+827 HYTMSGIVAYE
-832 GEFYNEGSE
+832 DDATGEYVLT
-841 EYFPFA
+841 PFGIA
-847 VTFTIEAGHP
+847 FDVEAGGIR
-857 TTIELC
+857 TIELC
-863 PDPTAVAAAP
+863 PDPTAIAAAP

-894 PQSGLNIIKMTDGS
+894 PQPGLNIIKMTDGS

>member
-1 MKIANHLS
+1 MKLTNHLS

-69 AANTLDLG
+69 AANTLDFG
-77 SDYYNEEGSSK
+77 SDYYYDGNSST
-88 DKYHKYYSRELTLNA
+88 DRVHKYYSRELTLNA

-109 AWWGNTNKIEFKF
+109 AWWGNKNKFEFNF

-127 YVSGRTDHPIYYRI
+127 RVSGRTGQPIYYRI

-162 TLHHTELVQARRVT
+162 TLHHTELTQARRVA

-201 RYGFSG
+201 RYGFRG
-207 ASVNMHDLTEP
+207 ALVNMYDLTEP

-232 VAPNSDELALH
+232 VAPNSSELALH

-291 PQPGAKGKGNN
+291 PQPGAKGKGNY

-329 LPGRHTFQLRMPTV
+329 LPGRQTFQLRMPTV
-343 QTTDPDFLM
+343 QTDDPDFLM

-406 YVNPPYSWQENK
+406 YVNPPYSWADDTK
-418 QMSVECKE
+418 MSVECKE
-426 VSRQIKGNDLVVTTL
+426 VSRQVKGNDLVVTTL
-441 VEGSTT
+441 VEGSTWPI
-447 YLSLALNAQYGAQS
+447 LALNAQYGAQS
-461 DTIASVLSNQCSVYG
+461 DTIASVLSTYCSLYSDP
-476 LFGTPR
+476 FDPR
-482 TELTQDD
+482 TEFSLTLKN
-489 FHFDG
+489 FH
-494 AKLPPFSKLHPVKFI
+494 LPPFSKLHPVKFI
-509 VPCHLLQQGEK
+509 VPCHLLQQGEEL
-520 IYIHGQFGDD
+520 YIHGQLSGAED
-530 WYSTRC
+530 WRC
-536 SAFATHH
+536 STFATHH

-557 VPYDTLTVILPE
+557 VPHDTLTVILPE
-569 GNHEWYVCK
+569 GNHEWCVGK
-578 NFTPYD
+578 KGEKLD
-584 SANIHTFTLANTDT
+584 SANIHTFTLGITDT
-598 LTQTIYDREFTML
+598 LTQTIYDREFALL
-611 RVSDFDSDRIY
+611 RVNCLGTDSIY
-622 VYTNNAPATHLYK
+622 VYSNVPEYHRYRLSKLTKGRLY
-635 RYKVDGSRHNQVHYA
+635 YA
-650 IERIPLHP
+650 DEEIPLSP
-658 GYNDYTVS
+658 GYNERTITW
-666 YRQIKIQKDTLAG
+666 REAKLQKDTLRGMSYWLEAPITYLDEDG
-679 VDYGI
+679 S
-684 ETPRDYY
+684 YY
-691 DDPQSPEYVPHF
+691 TSYTGFSRADNYLVLEKL
-703 NGYNAYNPD
+703 
-712 SEWNNGL
+712 E
-719 AAYIKKTDT
+719 T
-728 ATLDS
+728 ATPDS
-733 AIMVSSR
+733 AICISTGSKANLAVWSSGAYATAR
-740 NEVDL
+740 FITIN
-745 VMGKDEGYRPYY
+745 
-757 FVRIPPSTAD
+757 PSEAD
-767 TTVTAYTQP
+767 TTVTVYTQKT
-776 GVRTKF
+776 VRVNF
-782 TYKGESLRKMKMAL
+782 SYKGGR
-796 SRLDMFLGTERTRV
+796 
-810 VPGSYFTR
+810 VPGFER
-818 YSCLNLVPG
+818 LNMCYGNEQTHIVPNSNFYRRSRMDLEPG
-827 HYTME
+827 HYTMSGVVAYE
-832 GEFYNEGSE
+832 DDNTGEYVTT
-841 EYFPFA
+841 PFSIA
-847 VTFTIEAGHP
+847 FDVEANTP

-863 PDPTAVAAAP
+863 PDPTAIAAAT

-894 PQSGLNIIKMTDGS
+894 PQPGLNIIKMTDGS